1 MIVLPDIGYIEV
13 NAYTSQAQ
21 IPLKDVA
28 VAITAEDGTAIA
40 FRLTDR
46 DGLMKPVE
54 IPVPPR
60 TDSLTPEPT
69 EKPFT
74 TVNLYARLEGYE
86 QRENMELQ
94 VFPDIVTRLELEM
107 IPLSEFPSAWDKVV
121 VYTAPDRKSVV

>member
-69 EKPFT
+69 GKPFT

-121 VYTAPDRKSVV
+121 VYTAPPQNL